1 MDRNTEALAPFA
13 FYPKSQGIVPTRQC
27 AMVAVSPTMFNRK
40 VCFKRYHGNTTV
52 ALELPNVSVS
62 SLPRSVF
69 ENSIRKEENTTNS
82 PLYENCKN

>member
-13 FYPKSQGIVPTRQC
+13 FYSKSQGTVPTRQR
-27 AMVAVSPTMFNRK
+27 AMVAVSPTMLNRK
-40 VCFKRYHGNTTV
+40 VCFKRYHGNTAV
-52 ALELPNVSVS
+52 ALDFPNLSVS

-69 ENSIRKEENTTNS
+69 DNSTRKEENATNS